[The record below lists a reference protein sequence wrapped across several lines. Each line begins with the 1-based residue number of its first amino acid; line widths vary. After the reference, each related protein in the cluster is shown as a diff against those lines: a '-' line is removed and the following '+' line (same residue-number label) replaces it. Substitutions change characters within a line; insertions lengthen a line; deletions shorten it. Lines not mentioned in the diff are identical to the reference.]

1 MESVHG
7 TVAGLDVH
15 KKTVVAVVLDSDH
28 SEEDHASAVF
38 GTTRHGLNELIA
50 FLRQHEVT
58 HAATQCVSEL
68 LLARVQPSVSQLR
81 QLNRVIEAAHQRV
94 QHTAATLAQNV
105 CDDRGELYLR
115 LLEQYLNLIS
125 HPDD

>member
-7 TVAGLDVH
+7 TVTGLDVH

-50 FLRQHEVT
+50 FLRQHEMT
-58 HAATQCVSEL
+58 HAAMGIDGPVLAACVDGTGRPIHSN
-68 LLARVQPSVSQLR
+68 AG
-81 QLNRVIEAAHQRV
+81 
-94 QHTAATLAQNV
+94 TGTL
-105 CDDRGELYLR
+105 DTRTD
-115 LLEQYLNLIS
+115 
-125 HPDD
+125 

>member
-58 HAATQCVSEL
+58 HAAMES
-68 LLARVQPSVSQLR
+68 
-81 QLNRVIEAAHQRV
+81 
-94 QHTAATLAQNV
+94 TAQYWRPVWMALEGQFTLTLAQA
-105 CDDRGELYLR
+105 CSTRAPRGR
-115 LLEQYLNLIS
+115 K
-125 HPDD
+125 